1 MLFLLLAVR
10 AYPQR
15 WLTHEGTDGYGSGED
30 GSCGLLISEA
40 GQTGMG
46 THGYT
51 YISEND
57 DTLVLTGGVATFDT
71 PSGNSWFATATSGVF
86 GGAGSSATAPSD
98 SVECGQ
104 FRYGDYAMNTTVTWT
119 APVNFSGTA
128 SLQVG
133 YATGYA
139 TVNYYHLTVEL
150 SPATPPPPPS
160 PPSLPSLPLAP
171 PTPPSAPPAPSVP
184 PSAPKTCTAS
194 IRTGYD
200 CMVEPPGGAQGYALH
215 TMLYRHAL

>member
-10 AYPQR
+10 AYPQN

-71 PSGNSWFATATSGVF
+71 PSGNYWFATATSGVF
-86 GGAGSSATAPSD
+86 GGAGSSATAPSE

-104 FRYGDYAMNTTVTWT
+104 FRYGDYANTTVTWT

-133 YATGYA
+133 YAAGYA

>member
-10 AYPQR
+10 AYPQN

-71 PSGNSWFATATSGVF
+71 PSGNYWFATATSGVF
-86 GGAGSSATAPSD
+86 GGAGSSATAPSE

-104 FRYGDYAMNTTVTWT
+104 FRYGDYANTTVTWT

-133 YATGYA
+133 YAAGYA

-150 SPATPPPPPS
+150 SPATPPPPP
-160 PPSLPSLPLAP
+160 PPPPLAALAAP
-171 PTPPSAPPAPSVP
+171 GPSNATLSSSGPERAAVRP
-184 PSAPKTCTAS
+184 
-194 IRTGYD
+194 
-200 CMVEPPGGAQGYALH
+200 
-215 TMLYRHAL
+215 